1 MKEKL
6 IKAFKFFGISGI
18 GWIIDVIIYSILSN
32 VFRINAGISNVV
44 SSFVAITFV
53 FIFSTSKIFKNT
65 QKFNLKT
72 KYIIYVV
79 YQILL
84 VSISSFVISLLKSF
98 IINIDISCFA
108 KNVNI
113 ICKIIVTPFT
123 MVLNYFVMKYII
135 EKV

>member
-1 MKEKL
+1 MKDKL

-18 GWIIDVIIYSILSN
+18 GWIIDVIIYSVFSN
-32 VFRINAGISNVV
+32 VFRINVGISNVV

-53 FIFSTSKIFKNT
+53 FIVSTSKIFKDT
-65 QKFNLKT
+65 KKISLKT
-72 KYIIYVV
+72 KYIIYVI

-84 VSISSFVISLLKSF
+84 VSLSSFVISLLKSLV
-98 IINIDISCFA
+98 IDIDVNFFVQ
-108 KNVNI
+108 NVNI